1 MKERQVL
8 DAVISKTREY
18 LRKENGM
25 DLGELSSYLEEYM
38 NLGESIRKEY
48 SEEMIHAFA
57 SLISEAL
64 CYTDYYYL
72 MTFLL
77 YATEK
82 TGIYKLLLTCC
93 MNDDN
98 LMKETKFFL
107 YYQFTRFNFLH
118 PSVVTKEISD
128 LCDDLYSGIY
138 KAYYQDVAVS
148 YEKIPKGERNK
159 DLVFVFSSQVL
170 GSSHAPTKTLLDRC
184 FALETIMNK
193 KVFIINTAELMN
205 GYGGFQTFRT
215 SYGSYASELN
225 DLQQY
230 PYKGR
235 RFMFFQCPR
244 AMPQVAVIQ
253 QIIEVIKS
261 EKPYF
266 ILNIGGNSIVSDICS
281 NIVPT
286 LTLATVFSG
295 RSTTRGQFQAIGRK
309 VNQDDRDWIKKH
321 NLGEDHIIESLFTF
335 VFREQ
340 THSYTREELGL
351 PQEGFIVQLV
361 GGRLDQE
368 IDAKCL
374 ELLIRLME
382 QGIYVAFVGGFDAF
396 DELSD
401 ANEVF
406 RKYAINL
413 GFQEDVL
420 AVDEC
425 CDLYLNPKRMGGG
438 SSAAEAMFKGK
449 PVVTFDY
456 GDVGVAAGDDFHVAD
471 WEEMFSQVLHYAN
484 DTEYYNMMSSKAR
497 KRASRLLDTEGE
509 FCKIIEEM
517 ERSPRF

>member
-1 MKERQVL
+1 MEEQQVF
-8 DAVISKTREY
+8 DNVICKTREY
-18 LRKENGM
+18 LRQENGM
-25 DLGELSSYLEEYM
+25 NLRDLNSYLEEYM
-38 NLGESIRKEY
+38 NLEEPIRKKFTEKL
-48 SEEMIHAFA
+48 IHMFA
-57 SLISEAL
+57 PLISEIS
-64 CYTDYYYL
+64 YNTDYYYL

-82 TGIYKLLLTCC
+82 PEIYKLLLDYC
-93 MNDDN
+93 MIDDT
-98 LMKETKFFL
+98 LMKETKLFL
-107 YYQFTRFNFLH
+107 YFQFTRYNFLH
-118 PSVVTKEISD
+118 PSVVTKEIAD
-128 LCDDLYSGIY
+128 LCDDLYSIIY
-138 KAYYQDVAVS
+138 QAYFQEVAES
-148 YEKIPKGERNK
+148 YEKIPKEERNK

-170 GSSHAPTKTLLDRC
+170 NTAHAPTKTLLDRC
-184 FALETIMNK
+184 YALETALNK
-193 KVFIINTAELMN
+193 KVFIINTAEMLN
-205 GYGGFQTFRT
+205 GYGGFTTFRT
-215 SYGSYASELN
+215 SCGSYASQFN
-225 DLQQY
+225 DLQHY
-230 PYKGR
+230 PYKDR
-235 RFMFFQCPR
+235 RFMFFQCPQE
-244 AMPQVAVIQ
+244 MPQVAVIQ

-351 PQEGFIVQLV
+351 PQEGFVVQLV
-361 GGRLDQE
+361 GGRLSLEVDT
-368 IDAKCL
+368 KCL
-374 ELLIRLME
+374 ELLIKIME

-396 DELSD
+396 DKLSD
-401 ANEVF
+401 TNEVF
-406 RKYAINL
+406 HKYAINL

-425 CDLYLNPKRMGGG
+425 CDLYLNPKRTGGG
-438 SSAAEAMFKGK
+438 SSAAEAMFKGM

-471 WEEMFSQVLHYAN
+471 WEEMFSQVLRYAN
-484 DTEYYNMMSSKAR
+484 DTEYYNMMSSKAQN
-497 KRASRLLDTEGE
+497 RAARLLDTEGE
-509 FCKIIEEM
+509 FLKIIEEM

>member
-1 MKERQVL
+1 MEEQQVF
-8 DAVISKTREY
+8 DNVICKTREY
-18 LRKENGM
+18 LRQENGM
-25 DLGELSSYLEEYM
+25 NLRDLNSYLEEYM
-38 NLGESIRKEY
+38 NLEEPIRKKFT
-48 SEEMIHAFA
+48 EELIHMFA
-57 SLISEAL
+57 PLISEIS
-64 CYTDYYYL
+64 YNTDYYYL

-82 TGIYKLLLTCC
+82 PEIYKLLLDYC
-93 MNDDN
+93 MIDDT
-98 LMKETKFFL
+98 LMKETKLFL
-107 YYQFTRFNFLH
+107 YFQFTRYNFLH
-118 PSVVTKEISD
+118 PSVVTKEIAT
-128 LCDDLYSGIY
+128 LCDDLYSIIY
-138 KAYYQDVAVS
+138 QAYYQEVAES
-148 YEKIPKGERNK
+148 YEKIPKEERNN

-170 GSSHAPTKTLLDRC
+170 NTAHAPTKTLLDRC
-184 FALETIMNK
+184 YALETVLNK
-193 KVFIINTAELMN
+193 KVFIINTAEMLN
-205 GYGGFQTFRT
+205 GYGGFTTFRT
-215 SYGSYASELN
+215 SIGSYASQFN
-225 DLQQY
+225 DLQHY
-230 PYKGR
+230 PYKDR
-235 RFMFFQCPR
+235 RFMFFQCPQE
-244 AMPQVAVIQ
+244 MPQVAVIQ

-309 VNQDDRDWIKKH
+309 INQDDRDWIKKH

-351 PQEGFIVQLV
+351 PQEGFVVQLV
-361 GGRLDQE
+361 GGRLSLEVDT
-368 IDAKCL
+368 KCL
-374 ELLIRLME
+374 EILIKLME

-396 DELSD
+396 DKLSD
-401 ANEVF
+401 TNEVF

-425 CDLYLNPKRMGGG
+425 CDLYLNPKRTGGG
-438 SSAAEAMFKGK
+438 SSAAEAMFKGM

-471 WEEMFSQVLHYAN
+471 WEEMFSQVLRYAN
-484 DTEYYNMMSSKAR
+484 DTEYYNMMSIKAR
-497 KRASRLLDTEGE
+497 KRAARLLDTEGE
-509 FCKIIEEM
+509 FLKIIEEM